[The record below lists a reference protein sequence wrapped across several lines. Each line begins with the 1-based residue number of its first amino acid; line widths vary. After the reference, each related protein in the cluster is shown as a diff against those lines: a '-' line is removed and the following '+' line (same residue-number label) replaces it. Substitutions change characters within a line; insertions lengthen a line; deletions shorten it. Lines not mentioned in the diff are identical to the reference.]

1 MLDSSI
7 DLIDKVAP
15 KDVKRS
21 TKDEVNIKMQQAKSS
36 NNNALTNKAISAEE
50 ANIMRKNIQQVNA
63 KAAEKN
69 KYKSLPGFDR
79 FKLNLY
85 NTVRDQVAAVRQE
98 YQDYSEVN
106 AEYEGE
112 DIIMKA
118 DVMKDIPDEAIP
130 SIDIYIDRSGS

>member
-7 DLIDKVAP
+7 DLIDKVSP

-21 TKDEVNIKMQQAKSS
+21 TKDEVNIKIQQTKS
-36 NNNALTNKAISAEE
+36 NNNALSNKAISAEE
-50 ANIMRKNIQQVNA
+50 ANILRKNIQQVNA
-63 KAAEKN
+63 REAEKN
-69 KYKSLPGFDR
+69 KYTSLPGFDR